1 MKFSEKLQT
10 LRKENK
16 MSQEVLADMV
26 DVSRQSVSKWESGQA
41 YPEMDKLLTL
51 CKIFKCSL
59 DDLTNDE
66 VSEINIEN
74 KAKVT
79 PSNLVD
85 QFLNIIKQV
94 YTKVTNMT
102 SKEIIKMIV
111 EIFVLLFII
120 FLLFIPYNI
129 ITTEIISIINNLE
142 ITFLYFVSSLLDVIF
157 KIIYIIIGTIIFAYI
172 FKLRYLEELE
182 TNEIITKEEIK
193 RKETKNIEKTNENK
207 EQQEIKIVK
216 QNNHNIIDFLAAIVI
231 GFIKFITGMISL
243 SFVFTILALVIA
255 LALFVIALF
264 KEIVFVGAIISLLG
278 TTIIFILLTEIG
290 FNFVFNNKTN
300 FKKIF
305 IVGILSIV
313 LIGSGVAITTYE
325 VSQYSYIN
333 ELSPLIEKEL
343 VTKEVTYKDTL
354 FIQDYWNGNIIYKED
369 NELKGNKIIIEYE
382 NTECSEIELLEVNDY
397 IYFKDNTNI
406 NAKEIFDVII
416 KHLKEKKIY
425 NYECLSET
433 DIVIKANNSIINKLK
448 NNKENYYSNKE
459 HQELKEVI
467 ENYEIIIEEQEE
479 KIDEL
484 EERISELTE

>member
-102 SKEIIKMIV
+102 AKEITKMIV
-111 EIFVLLFII
+111 EIFVILFVIFMISIPYHILTSEILGVINNQGIEFLNFIASILDLIFEII
-120 FLLFIPYNI
+120 F
-129 ITTEIISIINNLE
+129 
-142 ITFLYFVSSLLDVIF
+142 
-157 KIIYIIIGTIIFAYI
+157 IIIGTIIFAYI

-182 TNEIITKEEIK
+182 INEIITKEEIK

-243 SFVFTILALVIA
+243 SFVFTILALVIV

-313 LIGSGVAITTYE
+313 LIGSGVSITTYE

-382 NTECSEIELLEVNDY
+382 NTECSEIELIEASDY
-397 IYFKDNTNI
+397 IYFRDNTNI
-406 NAKEIFDVII
+406 NAREIFDDII

-448 NNKENYYSNKE
+448 NNKENYYSNQE
-459 HQELKEVI
+459 YQELREMI
-467 ENYEIIIEEQEE
+467 ENYEMVIEEQQETIE
-479 KIDEL
+479 DL
-484 EERISELTE
+484 EDRINELTE